1 MDRMMFPPKGMQ
13 EFNFRN
19 EKIAIMENFNMLFV
33 IPVLHRNVMQPTGIP
48 MTVHIICVKKT

>member
-1 MDRMMFPPKGMQ
+1 MFPPKGMQ